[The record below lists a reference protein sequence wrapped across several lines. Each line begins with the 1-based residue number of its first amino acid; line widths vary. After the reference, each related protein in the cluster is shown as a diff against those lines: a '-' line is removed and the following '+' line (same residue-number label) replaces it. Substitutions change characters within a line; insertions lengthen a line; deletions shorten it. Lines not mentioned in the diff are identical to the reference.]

1 MRIVVSSTITHEEQN
16 LVHITSNERRH
27 DMASDDDI
35 LIVSGGF
42 QMDASQQSIA
52 ETAAQFDDSIDNS
65 KDLPY
70 NAAHSSMFGS
80 GQEAHHVGAG
90 ALNLSTMRS
99 ISNNLMHWQVASY
112 PYWSLRSTYTFLHVR
127 ARMSRI
133 GRASPRSFE
142 RST

>member
-1 MRIVVSSTITHEEQN
+1 
-16 LVHITSNERRH
+16 
-27 DMASDDDI
+27 MASDDDI

-90 ALNLSTMRS
+90 ALNLSTIRS
-99 ISNNLMHWQVASY
+99 FSNNLMHWQVASY
-112 PYWSLRSTYTFLHVR
+112 PYGLYVRLSFFCAYMNVCLRSDEHLH
-127 ARMSRI
+127 APLS
-133 GRASPRSFE
+133 GQRSCAP
-142 RST
+142 SQIM